1 MSPRAF
7 PRYSF
12 TVLVSVSLASCQ
24 LVGHSVE
31 DPAPAEDVGMPGASS
46 APDWSKVVGAS
57 YPYRSDCQ
65 ETIDRY
71 LTLDQPGLPVPPDA
85 VSGADNLKCH
95 WDVFAWNSFAAL
107 NWPGNTALG
116 KRGLPSASTTFLMN
130 KDNTAEAV
138 WEAFKEK
145 RELFQENPSTHWND
159 IVDGEEVKRF
169 DTPANLWSRYGGY
182 CSAEDQSRAGTASS
196 GPFAADKFHNQLDE
210 TAEVQSQALEPL
222 SELCQ
227 GYSQD
232 DCVIDNQSVVGPR
245 VWMGDATTG
254 RPLYYEV
261 KVNYDFFD
269 YVMHPPQSMA
279 LPSPASTLVD
289 DEVAATNAMLN
300 LIRLPWRS
308 AAPVSTSYNNQKA
321 VFNYGSAGSC
331 KPVDGTPE
339 SGVANASVPCR
350 TGAVHMKAAW
360 VKLTDAEIEESPPR
374 YHTTTALY
382 YETPPTAPESV
393 CIAVDTFGLVGLH
406 AIQRVMV
413 EQPGKPDTPDTPS
426 NPGGAFV
433 FATWEHRSILD
444 PCYAHPQKFEYVN
457 LLTNPLFGSTKAGD
471 PYPTLANALT
481 VTRMV
486 PTNGDPAAETT
497 TTCGASGQPT
507 RKCGLSAQQ
516 TCQVNEAA
524 IAKLTAAGSVWA
536 NYRLIGTQ
544 FAPND
549 CAFTEGDAAWEAKQL
564 ARCRYDTLSKLGQP
578 HFLANA
584 VIETNQ
590 GLQHFLGL
598 PPEQPRLQP
607 YKWCMPSTSNDKYCD
622 SEGVRL
628 IGPNTKVTVTG
639 NFDFDRSA
647 HNMTYTGTPV
657 NMGGCQGCH
666 GVAQQNG
673 YSFSFVLLDGVGGAK
688 ADTEDD
694 ADIPATAIAQS
705 VAVRLQ
711 SFTDPT
717 KFLTIT
723 GPNAQFPGFYNLGLT
738 TSEDQATQWRL
749 QPYSGSAALANFGG
763 RITVTAVTDVPGKV
777 PPGQVLQLGEVL
789 GGGFGGGGSSGT
801 PTSALVGPVNAGS
814 TSRPVPEQTVFL
826 VAYLGPHN
834 VTNRPF
840 SLVSSVEMM
849 PRVLQADAGSGAVTA
864 QPPAAIPSSSS
875 TPSTDLLEQVF
886 NIVVVPD

>member
-7 PRYSF
+7 PRSSLI
-12 TVLVSVSLASCQ
+12 VLVSLSLASGQ
-24 LVGHSVE
+24 PEVVE
-31 DPAPAEDVGMPGASS
+31 TPGASS

-57 YPYRSDCQ
+57 YPYRADCK
-65 ETIDRY
+65 ETIEQY

-85 VSGADNLKCH
+85 ASGAGAPPSSPDNLKCY
-95 WDVFAWNSFAAL
+95 WDVFAWNTFAAL

-116 KRGLPSASTTFLMN
+116 KRGLPSASTTFLRN
-130 KDNTAEAV
+130 KDNTAEVV

-159 IVDGEEVKRF
+159 IEHGKEVKRF
-169 DTPANLWSRYGGY
+169 KKPANVWSRYGGY
-182 CSAEDQSRAGTASS
+182 CSPADQRSAGTASS

-210 TAEVQSQALEPL
+210 TAEVQSQALEPR

-227 GYSQD
+227 GYSES
-232 DCVIDNQSVVGPR
+232 DCQVTNESVVGPR

-269 YVMHPPQSMA
+269 YVMHPPQGMA
-279 LPSPASTLVD
+279 LPSSTSTLVD
-289 DEVAATNAMLN
+289 DEVAATYAMLN

-308 AAPVSTSYNNQKA
+308 AAPVSPGYNNQKA

-331 KPVDGTPE
+331 KPFDGTPE

-350 TGAVHMKAAW
+350 TGAVHMKTAW
-360 VKLTDAEIEESPPR
+360 VKLTEAEIAESPPR

-382 YETPPTAPESV
+382 YETPPPPDNKSA

-413 EQPGKPDTPDTPS
+413 DKPGKPGKPGTPDTPS

-444 PCYAHPQKFEYVN
+444 PSYAHPQKFEYVN

-471 PYPTLANALT
+471 PYPTRANALT
-481 VTRMV
+481 VSRMV

-497 TTCGASGQPT
+497 
-507 RKCGLSAQQ
+507 CGLSAQQ

-524 IAKLTAAGSVWA
+524 LAKLTAAGSVWA
-536 NYRLIGTQ
+536 NYRLVGTQ
-544 FAPND
+544 FAPYD
-549 CAFTEGDAAWEAKQL
+549 CKFTEGDAASEAKRL
-564 ARCRYDTLSKLGQP
+564 AQCRYDTLFKLGQP
-578 HFLANA
+578 HFLANV

-607 YKWCMPSTSNDKYCD
+607 QNWCARSSSNKNYCD
-622 SEGVRL
+622 NRGTRL
-628 IGPNTKVTVTG
+628 VGPNTKFSSG
-639 NFDFDRSA
+639 HFIFDRGA
-647 HNMTYTGTPV
+647 NNMTYGGNAM

-673 YSFSFVLLDGVGGAK
+673 YSFSFVLLDGVNGAK

-694 ADIPATAIAQS
+694 ADIPATALAQS
-705 VAVRLQ
+705 VPVWLQ
-711 SFTDPT
+711 SFTDRT

-723 GPNAQFPGFYNLGLT
+723 KKENAKFKGYHDLELRSQ
-738 TSEDQATQWRL
+738 SQATQWRL
-749 QPYSGSAALANFGG
+749 QPYTGSAGLANFGG
-763 RITVTAVTDVPGKV
+763 RITVADTG
-777 PPGQVLQLGEVL
+777 GRGVLQLGQV
-789 GGGFGGGGSSGT
+789 GSGVGPPIGT
-801 PTSALVGPVNAGS
+801 PTSALVGPSNTGS
-814 TSRPVPEQTVFL
+814 ISRPFPEQTVFL
-826 VAYLGPHN
+826 VAYTPPTPPNGVPKD
-834 VTNRPF
+834 TFPF
-840 SLVSSVEMM
+840 SLVSSAPM
-849 PRVLQADAGSGAVTA
+849 PRALQAEAGSGAVTA
-864 QPPAAIPSSSS
+864 QRPAAIPSGS
-875 TPSTDLLEQVF
+875 TLSTALLEQVF

>member
-7 PRYSF
+7 PRASLIL
-12 TVLVSVSLASCQ
+12 LVAVSLASCL
-24 LVGHSVE
+24 LVKPPVK
-31 DPAPAEDVGMPGASS
+31 DPGPGAPS
-46 APDWSKVVGAS
+46 APDWSKVVGAG
-57 YPYRSDCQ
+57 YPYRAACQ

-71 LTLDQPGLPVPPDA
+71 LALDNPGLPVPPDA
-85 VSGADNLKCH
+85 ASGADNLKCH
-95 WDVFAWNSFAAL
+95 WDVFAWNTFAAL
-107 NWPGNTALG
+107 NWPGNTVLG
-116 KRGLPSASTTFLMN
+116 KRGLPNRNATFAGN
-130 KDNTAEAV
+130 KDTTAEMV

-159 IVDGEEVKRF
+159 IADGKEVKRF
-169 DTPANLWSRYGGY
+169 KTPANLWTSYGGY
-182 CSAEDQSRAGTASS
+182 CSAADQSRSGTASS

-222 SELCQ
+222 SQLCQ
-227 GYSQD
+227 GYNGQ
-232 DCVIDNQSVVGPR
+232 NQPKCQVTNESVVGPR

-269 YVMHPPQSMA
+269 YVMHPPQDMA
-279 LPSPASTLVD
+279 LPSPTSTLVD
-289 DEVAATNAMLN
+289 DEVAATNALLN

-308 AAPVSTSYNNQKA
+308 AAPAQPGHNNQKA
-321 VFNYGSAGSC
+321 VFNYGSDNCNLFA
-331 KPVDGTPE
+331 GTPE

-360 VKLTDAEIEESPPR
+360 VKLTDAEIRESPPR

-382 YETPPTAPESV
+382 YETPPTAPKNV

-413 EQPGKPDTPDTPS
+413 ETTNKQVS

-444 PCYAHPQKFEYVN
+444 PSYAQPQKFEYVN

-471 PYPTLANALT
+471 PYPMPAHALT
-481 VTRMV
+481 VSRMV

-497 TTCGASGQPT
+497 
-507 RKCGLSAQQ
+507 CGLSAQQ
-516 TCQVNEAA
+516 TCQVNQAA

-536 NYRLIGTQ
+536 NYRLVGTQ

-549 CAFTEGDAAWEAKQL
+549 CAFTEGDAASEAQQL
-564 ARCRYDTLSKLGQP
+564 AQCRYDTLAKLGQP

-607 YKWCMPSTSNDKYCD
+607 QNWCASASSNNAYCD
-622 SEGVRL
+622 NQGKRL
-628 IGPNTKVTVTG
+628 IGPNTQLSFARG
-639 NFDFDRSA
+639 A
-647 HNMTYTGTPV
+647 HNMTFGTNPV

-673 YSFSFVLLDGVGGAK
+673 YSFSFVLLDGINGAK

-705 VAVRLQ
+705 VPVRLQ
-711 SFTDPT
+711 SLTDPT

-723 GPNAQFPGFYNLGLT
+723 GPNAQFPGTYNLGLT
-738 TSEDQATQWRL
+738 SQSQATQWRL
-749 QPYSGSAALANFGG
+749 QPYTGSSSLANFGG
-763 RITVTAVTDVPGKV
+763 QITVMDTG
-777 PPGQVLQLGEVL
+777 GQGVLQLGQVP
-789 GGGFGGGGSSGT
+789 GGFGRGPVGT
-801 PTSALVGPVNAGS
+801 PTSALVGPSKVSG
-814 TSRPVPEQTVFL
+814 TSRPYPQQTVFL
-826 VAYLGPHN
+826 VAYKGPNN
-834 VTNRPF
+834 VANRSF
-840 SLVSSVEMM
+840 SLVSSAAM
-849 PRVLQADAGSGAVTA
+849 PGVLQAAAGAVTA
-864 QPPAAIPSSSS
+864 QPPAAIPPGS
-875 TPSTDLLEQVF
+875 TPSIALEAQVF
-886 NIVVVPD
+886 NIVVVPG

>member
-7 PRYSF
+7 PRCSF
-12 TVLVSVSLASCQ
+12 IVLVSVSLASCL
-24 LVGHSVE
+24 LVKPPVK
-31 DPAPAEDVGMPGASS
+31 DPTPGTSS

-57 YPYRSDCQ
+57 YPYRSACQ
-65 ETIDRY
+65 ETIARY
-71 LTLDQPGLPVPPDA
+71 LTLDYPGLPVPPDA
-85 VSGADNLKCH
+85 TSGADNLKCR
-95 WDVFAWNSFAAL
+95 WDVFAWNTFAAL

-116 KRGLPSASTTFLMN
+116 KRGLPSAGATFLGN

-159 IVDGEEVKRF
+159 IVNGEEVKRF
-169 DTPANLWSRYGGY
+169 QTPANLWSSYGGY
-182 CSAEDQSRAGTASS
+182 CSAADQSRAKTASS
-196 GPFAADKFHNQLDE
+196 GPFAANKFHNQLDE

-222 SELCQ
+222 SQLCQ
-227 GYSQD
+227 GYNGQGQPQ
-232 DCVIDNQSVVGPR
+232 CRVTNESVVGPR

-269 YVMHPPQSMA
+269 YVMHPPQGMA
-279 LPSPASTLVD
+279 LPSPTSTLVD

-300 LIRLPWRS
+300 MIRLPWRS
-308 AAPVSTSYNNQKA
+308 AAPAPQGYSNQKA
-321 VFNYGSAGSC
+321 VFNYGSGC
-331 KPVDGTPE
+331 NPVAGTPE
-339 SGVANASVPCR
+339 KGVANASVPCR

-360 VKLTDAEIEESPPR
+360 VKLTDAEIKESPPR

-382 YETPPTAPESV
+382 YETPPTAPASV

-413 EQPGKPDTPDTPS
+413 ENTKDKSDS

-444 PCYAHPQKFEYVN
+444 PSYAQPQKFEYVN

-481 VTRMV
+481 VSRMV

-497 TTCGASGQPT
+497 
-507 RKCGLSAQQ
+507 CGLSAQQ

-536 NYRLIGTQ
+536 NYRLVGTQ

-549 CAFTEGDAAWEAKQL
+549 CAFTEGDAASEAKQL
-564 ARCRYDTLSKLGQP
+564 AQCRYDTLSKLGQP

-607 YKWCMPSTSNDKYCD
+607 QNWCTPSSSNNAYCD
-622 SEGVRL
+622 NLGKRS
-628 IGPNTKVTVTG
+628 IGPNTQLSFARG
-639 NFDFDRSA
+639 A
-647 HNMTYTGTPV
+647 HNMTFGGTPV

-673 YSFSFVLLDGVGGAK
+673 YSFSFVLLDGVNGAK
-688 ADTEDD
+688 PDTEDD
-694 ADIPATAIAQS
+694 ADIPATALAQS
-705 VAVRLQ
+705 VPVRLQ

-717 KFLTIT
+717 KFVTIT
-723 GPNAQFPGFYNLGLT
+723 GPNAQYPGYYNLGLT
-738 TSEDQATQWRL
+738 SQGQATQWRL
-749 QPYSGSAALANFGG
+749 QPYTGSASLANFGG
-763 RITVTAVTDVPGKV
+763 QITVADAGGK
-777 PPGQVLQLGEVL
+777 GVLQLGEV
-789 GGGFGGGGSSGT
+789 GGGFGRRPIGTLTSS
-801 PTSALVGPVNAGS
+801 LVGPSVVSG
-814 TSRPVPEQTVFL
+814 TSRPVPQQTVFL
-826 VAYLGPHN
+826 VAYKGPNN
-834 VTNRPF
+834 VPNRSF
-840 SLVSSVEMM
+840 SLVSSAAM
-849 PRVLQADAGSGAVTA
+849 PRVLQANAGSGAVTA
-864 QPPAAIPSSSS
+864 QLPAAIPSSSMP
-875 TPSTDLLEQVF
+875 PSTDLQRQVF
-886 NIVVVPD
+886 NIVVVPN